1 MDRIEL
7 CWTLVCVCLS
17 VSLCFVIYP
26 VYCLVSFSSNFI
38 LWSIVFVSIGLDMS
52 EVGDVPATI
61 SWMRG

>member
-1 MDRIEL
+1 M
-7 CWTLVCVCLS
+7 CVCLS